1 VQPDAPALED
11 LEALWV
17 PPETPVLLDPTA
29 LQALQEREE
38 IGATQAL
45 QAPRDP
51 QAKRV
56 APAQQVLVVT
66 WVIRATLVWKETPER
81 RVQKVRRVR
90 LATREQPVQPEQPG
104 PWEPKEALDPP
115 ALKEILVQPEQL
127 VPKRCVDLRATPAT
141 PATPADQ
148 EQRELEDQPVVP
160 AIPETLVILEP
171 RARQDPRVIA
181 VSKVYK
187 EKPDCQAP
195 LARLALRAQLVRE
208 VIQETPEI
216 QEP

>member
-1 VQPDAPALED
+1 
-11 LEALWV
+11 
-17 PPETPVLLDPTA
+17 
-29 LQALQEREE
+29 
-38 IGATQAL
+38 
-45 QAPRDP
+45 
-51 QAKRV
+51 
-56 APAQQVLVVT
+56 
-66 WVIRATLVWKETPER
+66 
-81 RVQKVRRVR
+81 
-90 LATREQPVQPEQPG
+90 VQPEQPG

-216 QEP
+216 RVHGDRLVQRVIRGRQVILAEPVRPEPPEPLVRLVQEEILDPVVRKVL